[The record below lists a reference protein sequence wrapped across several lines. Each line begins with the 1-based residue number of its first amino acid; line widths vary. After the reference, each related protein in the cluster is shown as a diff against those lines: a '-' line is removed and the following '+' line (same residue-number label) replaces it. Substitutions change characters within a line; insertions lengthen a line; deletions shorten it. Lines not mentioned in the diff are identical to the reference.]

1 MTETGAIV
9 LSAAVGLLGVA
20 STVLGFVAKATKL
33 THLEIFLISL
43 MRRDR
48 MRTGEIVVSVAVGI
62 LGVASAVLGIIAEAT
77 KLTPNDIEVSRTQ
90 CVHPANPAFELALC
104 ALLLLL
110 VAQIIHTAA
119 GGCCGCCRPRTGA
132 SQPKRVG
139 GIVASVL
146 SWIAALS
153 AGALYLQGTV
163 LNAPLTHNVFADG
176 CYYLKGGVFTRA
188 AVLSLVASAF
198 GILSYFLLTR
208 TQAQAPAPA
217 ATPTTAA
224 AIRAEPKPGGP

>member
-33 THLEIFLISL
+33 THSEIFLISL

-48 MRTGEIVVSVAVGI
+48 YPLRRLRYLILHSNTERQPATTTVHSMRTGEIVVSVAVGI

-153 AGALYLQGTV
+153 AGALYLQGAV
-163 LNAPLTHNVFADG
+163 LNAPLTHNVLADG
-176 CYYLKGGVFTRA
+176 CY
-188 AVLSLVASAF
+188 
-198 GILSYFLLTR
+198 
-208 TQAQAPAPA
+208 
-217 ATPTTAA
+217 
-224 AIRAEPKPGGP
+224 